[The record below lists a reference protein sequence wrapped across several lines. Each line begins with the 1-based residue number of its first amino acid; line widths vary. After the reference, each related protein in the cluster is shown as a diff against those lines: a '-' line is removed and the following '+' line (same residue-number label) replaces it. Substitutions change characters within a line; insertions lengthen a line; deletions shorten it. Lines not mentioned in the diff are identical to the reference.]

1 MEETLRGETHRGRGL
16 HGCEAK
22 RRRMHTG
29 PHTKGETQKD
39 RLGEQEMTEREE
51 EAQWRPAKLCEAE
64 REPPLQKTK
73 GLGFPTTWGP
83 RTGGGVRAPHG
94 RLRGCS
100 RMRSVLLVWTLHRA
114 QVSALQDKPSSS
126 PQERSAP
133 GQGER
138 LLAFSEALSSGGP
151 RASCLPHLWK
161 PDWRFWRGKLAG
173 VSNFL
178 HDKASF

>member
-1 MEETLRGETHRGRGL
+1 ME
-16 HGCEAK
+16 APK
-22 RRRMHTG
+22 
-29 PHTKGETQKD
+29 
-39 RLGEQEMTEREE
+39 
-51 EAQWRPAKLCEAE
+51 ACEAE
-64 REPPLQKTK
+64 REPALQKTK

-83 RTGGGVRAPHG
+83 RTGRGVRAPHS

-100 RMRSVLLVWTLHRA
+100 RTRSVLLLVWTLPWA

-138 LLAFSEALSSGGP
+138 LLAFSEALSSRRP
-151 RASCLPHLWK
+151 RASCLPHLRK
-161 PDWRFWRGKLAG
+161 PDWRFWQGKLAG